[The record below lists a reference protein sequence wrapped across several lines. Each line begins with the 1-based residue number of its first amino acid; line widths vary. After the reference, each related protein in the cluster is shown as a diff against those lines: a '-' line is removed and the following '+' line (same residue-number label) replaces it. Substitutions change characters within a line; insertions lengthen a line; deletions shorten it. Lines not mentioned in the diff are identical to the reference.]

1 MSLHCPLKNL
11 QSRQAEGPLQ
21 ILCVTF
27 GTCVCVWNSGVP
39 DRWGTG
45 FQEGHTRTH
54 AVASHAPLASPGL
67 FWATVTLEG
76 TGSNLATNAL
86 LLRHSSTSIYLSN
99 FLRKCGMYGF
109 SSVHQSFKN
118 YWLYGL
124 LYPLRLT
131 FICLYLKQIGL
142 TITTPRQLDKR
153 ELKNWQEIF

>member
-1 MSLHCPLKNL
+1 MSG
-11 QSRQAEGPLQ
+11 R
-21 ILCVTF
+21 
-27 GTCVCVWNSGVP
+27 GTPSDFACDIWDLCVCVCGTQGMP

-54 AVASHAPLASPGL
+54 AVTSHAPLASPVL
-67 FWATVTLEG
+67 FWATITLEG
-76 TGSNLATNAL
+76 IGSNLATMAL
-86 LLRHSSTSIYLSN
+86 LLTHSSTSIYLSN

-109 SSVHQSFKN
+109 SSVHQSFEN

-131 FICLYLKQIGL
+131 FVCLYLKQIGL

-153 ELKNWQEIF
+153 ESKNWQEIF